1 MKPTPSPPRLL
12 PLLSGTAAGSLGP
25 QDLEEIGISAAA
37 VDILEL
43 ALGLGLERIDRLGG
57 LHAVTGWAGPLLAV
71 ARMTTFPA
79 AAPGW
84 RGRALP
90 RLVAERDGILELRS
104 SIDGATVQLA
114 RSQLSD
120 AARRMGA
127 EPAASLAGD
136 GVELLAWDDATPPP
150 GALLVSTL
158 AQDMAANSRFW
169 DGAGWT
175 RLAAAPGGGDAGS
188 PLLKGCRCRACALA
202 SRGYLAHLSA
212 QREITAEHLLGW
224 HNLHQLRLLV
234 EGGSAG

>member
-25 QDLEEIGISAAA
+25 EDLEEIGISAAA
-37 VDILEL
+37 VDMVEL

-57 LHAVTGWAGPLLAV
+57 LHALTGWAGPLLAV
-71 ARMTTFPA
+71 ARMTTDPA
-79 AAPGW
+79 MATGW
-84 RGRALP
+84 RSRALP
-90 RLVAERDGILELRS
+90 RLVTERDGILELRS

-136 GVELLAWDDATPPP
+136 GAQLLAWDDGDPPP

-158 AQDMAANSRFW
+158 AQDMAAKARFW
-169 DGAGWT
+169 AGAGWT
-175 RLAAAPGGGDAGS
+175 RLAAAPGDAGY
-188 PLLKGCRCRACALA
+188 PLLQGCLCRACAVA

-212 QREITAEHLLGW
+212 LREITAEHLLGW

-234 EGGSAG
+234 EGCSAG